1 MKQGTLF
8 FDTNSGRYNVNYKE
22 GDGDERDYGGIHC
35 GEVFD
40 FKLMVYGYRREW
52 NIYSRWR
59 KVGRKAL
66 TEPSYL
72 TLYYRSFL
80 ITPSV
85 MVLLCW
91 HGVSKDFL
99 YSLYLFR
106 LSIPFQDNSV

>member
-52 NIYSRWR
+52 R
-59 KVGRKAL
+59 
-66 TEPSYL
+66 
-72 TLYYRSFL
+72 
-80 ITPSV
+80 
-85 MVLLCW
+85 
-91 HGVSKDFL
+91 
-99 YSLYLFR
+99 
-106 LSIPFQDNSV
+106 